1 MRKQILLLVLTSF
14 LLLASSLGLIM
25 KPALAQAYVI
35 GYPQEA
41 KMMIDSNPSLI
52 VLDVRNQTE
61 YDAGHIRN
69 AILVPIWN
77 LTQNLDK
84 LNKSDPIL
92 VYCKA
97 GTRSND
103 ASEILVSNGFTQI
116 FNFIGGITAWAL
128 AGYPEYVKYA
138 SIQEAI
144 NNATEGGTLFISNG
158 LYSEHL
164 TISKPLTLIG
174 ENKYRTI
181 VDGSNSGT
189 IVRVQSNNVSISEF
203 TVQRP
208 GCSCED
214 SYGIRLEDNHSRIS
228 ITNNEMMT
236 DSVAINATGVQD
248 VIIAHNDFSLDYVLS
263 ISIFNSSDI
272 QITRNNMTGFMEGV
286 AIENSS
292 NITFSDNILVG
303 TGNPGVFAQ
312 NCSSSLFRG
321 NTFLEDSYGIVLKW
335 CNENLLYDNN
345 FEGNFRDTSCQNS
358 TNSWD
363 NGIEGNFWSNF
374 TTIDLNFDGIS
385 DTPYLIDASTTD
397 NHPLTGTFASY
408 EVENLEIE
416 CISNSSVTEPSLEF
430 FNSTQATVAFN
441 VTGQDGTQG
450 FARLCIP
457 RALINGSFTVM
468 FDEEVIQEPRFHM
481 LPESNAESTYIY
493 LNYTHSEHTI
503 EISGTTTIPE
513 FPLAEM
519 LAVLFLATTFFAL
532 IQKRKKLLTQ
542 GHGQQERVS

>member
-1 MRKQILLLVLTSF
+1 MRPV
-14 LLLASSLGLIM
+14 
-25 KPALAQAYVI
+25 LAQAYVNLEL
-35 GYPQEA
+35 QQA
-41 KMMIDSNPSLI
+41 KMMIDSNPSLV

-69 AILVPIWN
+69 TILIPVWN
-77 LTQNLDK
+77 LTQYLDE
-84 LNKSDPIL
+84 LNKSDSIL

-97 GTRSND
+97 GTRSTA
-103 ASEILVSNGFTQI
+103 ASEILVNNGFSHV

-128 AGYPEYVKYA
+128 AGYPEYIKYA

-144 NNATEGGTLFISNG
+144 DNATEGSTLLVSNG

-189 IVRVQSNNVSISEF
+189 IVNVQSDNVSISEF

-214 SYGIRLEDNHSRIS
+214 HYGIRLEDNHSGINL
-228 ITNNEMMT
+228 TNNEMIT

-248 VIIAHNDFSLDYVLS
+248 VVIAHNDFSEDYVLS
-263 ISIFNSSDI
+263 MSIFNSSDI
-272 QITRNNMTGFMEGV
+272 LITRNNLTGYMEGV
-286 AIENSS
+286 DIENSS
-292 NITFSDNILVG
+292 NIIFSNNILFG
-303 TGNPGVFAQ
+303 TGNPGVSAQ
-312 NCSSSLFRG
+312 NCNNSTFRG

-335 CNENLLYDNN
+335 CKDNLLYDNN
-345 FEGNFRDTSCQNS
+345 FEGNFRDTSCENS
-358 TNSWD
+358 ANSWD
-363 NGIEGNFWSNF
+363 NGFEGNFWSNY
-374 TTIDLNFDGIS
+374 TAIDLNADGIGDPS
-385 DTPYLIDASTTD
+385 YLIDANNTD

-408 EVENLEIE
+408 ELENQEVE
-416 CISNSSVTEPSLEF
+416 CISNSSVTEPSLEII
-430 FNSTQATVAFN
+430 NSTQATVAFN

-457 RALINGSFTVM
+457 KALINGSLTVM
-468 FDEEVIQEPRFHM
+468 FDKQIILEPQFRT
-481 LPESNAESTYIY
+481 LPESSADCTYIY
-493 LNYTHSEHTI
+493 LNYTHSQHTI

-513 FPLAEM
+513 SPLAET
-519 LAVLFLATTFFAL
+519 LIILFLATTFLAVFH
-532 IQKRKKLLTQ
+532 KRKKLISARFLHRKSIGTL
-542 GHGQQERVS
+542 